1 MDNSDEDECKSLS
14 SSISLFN
21 SLLCGMM
28 ALLCLSCFLCL
39 RKHIR
44 KANNIIMQT
53 RRWRLAIQK
62 SSKSS
67 ISLSSE
73 RLLKIA
79 LSVEKK
85 DFFEINKIFHAEI
98 KAHKGKA
105 RALCCLKVRQ
115 ITLLAF
121 GNIYLQLNKYETA
134 PNFIQLSQN
143 LTSDFLLISVD
154 LPVFT
159 SFCMAPSL
167 KVQSNAV

>member
-53 RRWRLAIQK
+53 RRWRLAILK

-73 RLLKIA
+73 KLLKIA

-115 ITLLAF
+115 ITLLTF
-121 GNIYLQLNKYETA
+121 GSIYLLFTKFSSFENNILFVRAFWILKH
-134 PNFIQLSQN
+134 
-143 LTSDFLLISVD
+143 LLI
-154 LPVFT
+154 L
-159 SFCMAPSL
+159 
-167 KVQSNAV
+167 

>member
-73 RLLKIA
+73 RVLKIA
-79 LSVEKK
+79 LSIEKK
-85 DFFEINKIFHAEI
+85 DFFEINKIFHEEI
-98 KAHKGKA
+98 KAHKGIA

-115 ITLLAF
+115 NIFLNF
-121 GNIYLQLNKYETA
+121 GSSFFENNILFVRL
-134 PNFIQLSQN
+134 FWI
-143 LTSDFLLISVD
+143 
-154 LPVFT
+154 
-159 SFCMAPSL
+159 L
-167 KVQSNAV
+167 KHLWIL

>member
-53 RRWRLAIQK
+53 RRWRLAIQN
-62 SSKSS
+62 SSNSS
-67 ISLSSE
+67 FSLSSE

-79 LSVEKK
+79 LSIEKK

-115 ITLLAF
+115 ITLLTF
-121 GNIYLQLNKYETA
+121 GSIYLLFTKFSSFENNILFVRAFWILKH
-134 PNFIQLSQN
+134 
-143 LTSDFLLISVD
+143 LLI
-154 LPVFT
+154 L
-159 SFCMAPSL
+159 
-167 KVQSNAV
+167 